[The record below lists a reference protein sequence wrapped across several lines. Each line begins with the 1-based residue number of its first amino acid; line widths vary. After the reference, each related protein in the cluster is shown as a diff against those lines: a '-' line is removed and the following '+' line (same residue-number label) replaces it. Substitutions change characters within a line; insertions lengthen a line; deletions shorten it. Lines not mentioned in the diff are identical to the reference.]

1 MKKNGETQESVF
13 TVDKVN
19 PMIMY
24 GVGDQSL
31 KLIEKYFN
39 VQPIA
44 RGNQLKIRGRREDIE
59 QVEHVFGEM
68 VFIANKNNQLSPADI
83 ETIVHVVKADFDGNG
98 DNGDDSIASVEDIDE
113 VILFTKTGYIKA
125 RTRGQQKIAAA
136 VKRDDLVVVV
146 GPAGTGKTYMAVAFA
161 VAALK
166 EKRVKKIVL
175 ARPAVEAGESLGYL
189 PGDYKEK
196 IDPYLRP
203 LYDALEEMLP
213 RELIKKYT
221 EQGIIE
227 VIPLAFMR
235 GRTLNNAF
243 VILDEAQNTTS
254 MQMKMFLTRLG
265 VNSKAIV
272 NGDITQIDL
281 PGKADSGLLEIQEV
295 LNGIEGIS
303 FISFDRSD
311 VVRHR
316 LVRDIIQAYD
326 RHNKQQNGN
335 EKDKNKNSKKNE
347 DIDSKGDEDDLES

>member
-1 MKKNGETQESVF
+1 MKNSGAELEIVLTI
-13 TVDKVN
+13 DKIE
-19 PMIMY
+19 PIILY
-24 GVGDQSL
+24 GVGDQHL
-31 KLIEKYFN
+31 QIIEKNFP
-39 VQPIA
+39 VQLIA
-44 RGNQLKIRGRREDIE
+44 RGNQLKIRGPQNELDQIE
-59 QVEHVFGEM
+59 NIISELI
-68 VFIANKNNQLSPADI
+68 FIANKNGHLSREDV
-83 ETIVHVVKADFDGNG
+83 ETVVHVVKADFHSRESGRRAEVT
-98 DNGDDSIASVEDIDE
+98 DSKKELDE
-113 VILFTKTGYIKA
+113 VILFTKQGYIKA
-125 RTRGQQKIAAA
+125 RTEGQQRVADAIRKH
-136 VKRDDLVVVV
+136 DLLVVI

-203 LYDALEEMLP
+203 LYDALEDMLP
-213 RELIKKYT
+213 KELILKYT

-243 VILDEAQNTTS
+243 VILDEAQNATS

-272 NGDITQIDL
+272 NGDITQVDL
-281 PGKADSGLLEIQEV
+281 PERSNSGLLEIQEILKNV
-295 LNGIEGIS
+295 EGID
-303 FISFDRSD
+303 FIYFDRTD

-326 RHNKQQNGN
+326 QYAKQGNGN
-335 EKDKNKNSKKNE
+335 NHEGEPRHEN
-347 DIDSKGDEDDLES
+347 